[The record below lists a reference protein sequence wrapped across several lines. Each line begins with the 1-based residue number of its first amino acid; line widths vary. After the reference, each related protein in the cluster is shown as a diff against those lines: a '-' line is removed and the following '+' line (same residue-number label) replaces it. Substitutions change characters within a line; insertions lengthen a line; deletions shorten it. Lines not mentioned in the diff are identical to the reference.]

1 MKQYGLIKKILII
14 GVSVFILAGCDQASK
29 KIAQSELQGKT
40 IQSYLGGSLQFFY
53 IENSGGMLSFGSEL
67 SEKTKF
73 ILFQVVVP
81 LILFLL
87 FLYTITRKGL
97 NKWEITALI
106 FFVSGGMGNVVDRF
120 LNHGKVIDFIMLGIF
135 DYHTGVFN
143 LADFYVFLG
152 LLLLLISKIPIRKHP
167 TEIKT

>member
-1 MKQYGLIKKILII
+1 MNLIRKILII

-29 KIAQSELQGKT
+29 KIAQTELKEKT

-53 IENSGGMLSFGSEL
+53 VENSGGMLSIGSEL

-73 ILFQVVVP
+73 ILFQLIVP
-81 LILFLL
+81 FMLLLL
-87 FLYTITRKGL
+87 FVYTITKKGL

-106 FFVSGGMGNVVDRF
+106 LFLSGGIGNVIDRIF
-120 LNHGKVIDFIMLGIF
+120 NHGKVIDFIVMGIF

-143 LADFYVFLG
+143 IADFYVFLG
-152 LLLLLISKIPIRKHP
+152 LLILFISKVSMRKHSI
-167 TEIKT
+167 EIKI

>member
-1 MKQYGLIKKILII
+1 M
-14 GVSVFILAGCDQASK
+14 
-29 KIAQSELQGKT
+29 
-40 IQSYLGGSLQFFY
+40 
-53 IENSGGMLSFGSEL
+53 
-67 SEKTKF
+67 
-73 ILFQVVVP
+73 P

>member
-1 MKQYGLIKKILII
+1 MNLIRKILII

-29 KIAQSELQGKT
+29 KIAQTELKEKT

-53 IENSGGMLSFGSEL
+53 VENSGGMLSIGSEL

-73 ILFQVVVP
+73 ILFQLIVP
-81 LILFLL
+81 FMLLLL
-87 FLYTITRKGL
+87 FVYTITKKGL

-106 FFVSGGMGNVVDRF
+106 LFLSGGIGNVIDRIF
-120 LNHGKVIDFIMLGIF
+120 NHGKVIDFIVMGIF

-143 LADFYVFLG
+143 IADFYVFLG
-152 LLLLLISKIPIRKHP
+152 LLILFISKVSMRKHSR
-167 TEIKT
+167 EIKI

>member
-1 MKQYGLIKKILII
+1 MNLIKKVLII
-14 GVSVFILAGCDQASK
+14 GFSVFILTGCDQASK
-29 KIAQSELQGKT
+29 KIAQSELKDKT

-53 IENSGGMLSFGSEL
+53 VENSGGMLSFGSEL

-73 ILFQVVVP
+73 ILFQIIVP

-87 FLYTITRKGL
+87 FLYTITKKGL

-106 FFVSGGMGNVVDRF
+106 FFLSGGIGNVIDRI
-120 LNHGKVIDFIMLGIF
+120 LNHGKVIDFIIIEIF

-152 LLLLLISKIPIRKHP
+152 LIILFLSKIISRKHSV
-167 TEIKT
+167 EISI